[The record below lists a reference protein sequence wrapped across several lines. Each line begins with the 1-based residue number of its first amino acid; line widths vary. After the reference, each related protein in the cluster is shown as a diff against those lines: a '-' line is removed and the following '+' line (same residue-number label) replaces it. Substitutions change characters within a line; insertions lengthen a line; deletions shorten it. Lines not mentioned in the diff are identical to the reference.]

1 MTAAIENTAG
11 SGRAASV
18 KERILDAASQEFAQF
33 GYHGSSLRRISE
45 RSRATKP
52 MVYYHFQ
59 GKDGLYA
66 AVVGE
71 QLSRLEARLKERI
84 AREGDAVAR
93 LATFARLYLSCFLD
107 EFPGLAVG
115 LRELPTLPAPVF
127 VEIATAHGRMVVAIL
142 KRILRDG
149 MASGELR
156 ALDVDNCARAII
168 GIMHYYIRGSG
179 LDNAS
184 AIAAGTDQIASYYA
198 AGLLAGRVT
207 GATITD

>member
-1 MTAAIENTAG
+1 MTAAIESTTTN
-11 SGRAASV
+11 GRAPSV
-18 KERILDAASQEFAQF
+18 KERILDAAAQEFAQF

-59 GKDGLYA
+59 GKDGLFA

-71 QLSRLEARLKERI
+71 QLGRLEARLKERI
-84 AREGDAVAR
+84 EREGDAVGR
-93 LATFARLYLSCFLD
+93 LATFARLYLGCFLED
-107 EFPGLAVG
+107 FPGLAVG

-149 MASGELR
+149 VASGELR
-156 ALDVDNCARAII
+156 AVDVDNCARAII

-179 LDNAS
+179 LDNAA
-184 AIAAGTDQIASYYA
+184 AIAAGTDQIANYYA
-198 AGLLAGRVT
+198 AGLLAGHAVSAA
-207 GATITD
+207 GAG